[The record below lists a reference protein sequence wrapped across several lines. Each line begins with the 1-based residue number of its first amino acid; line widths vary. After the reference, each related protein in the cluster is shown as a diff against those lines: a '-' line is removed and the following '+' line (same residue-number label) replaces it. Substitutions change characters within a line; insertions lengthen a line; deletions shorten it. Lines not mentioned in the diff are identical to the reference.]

1 MARAQ
6 PHELAALRHTG
17 PVLDRLSRR
26 AYAALGPRY
35 PVAVVGVGVLE
46 AVFVAV
52 VSVVVIALFYR
63 PDVPA
68 VVAVAAVAALM
79 TGTSVGLAAWR
90 AREDRC
96 RLGDWMGLARPTPR
110 ETVQAWEIATTLTLE
125 QYRRSSAVVVL
136 VSILPTAVAAMLL
149 WGIGWWGLLAM
160 TLAGVIPGLYATVL
174 SYSIGERLLRPVV
187 EHVASELPD
196 DFTFEPRGL
205 PLRKR
210 LLLAVPAYTTTSA
223 VLVGGLVGVGA
234 EDGSPSARLALTV
247 ALSLGV
253 GLFMSL
259 ELTGLLSGSITRP
272 LLDVRE
278 QLARVRD
285 GDLAARAPVASSD
298 ELGELARDFNTMARG
313 LAEREE
319 LREHFGTYVDR
330 EIVRLILAGQV
341 PQEGFEVEVSVLFVD
356 VRGFTRFA
364 ESVPAPQVVETLNG
378 LFAEMVPVVEAFG
391 GHVDKFIG
399 DGLMAV
405 FGAPEAQPDHAD
417 RALEAARMIV
427 DAVHLGSTGLRVAA
441 GINSGTVVAGPI
453 GGAGRL
459 NFSVVGDVVNTAA
472 RVEAATRETG
482 DDVLVTGDTL
492 GLLTRPHDLISRGEV
507 TVKGKSH
514 PIEVWAPPTVNAWD
528 TDADG
533 QAVVGSG

>member
-1 MARAQ
+1 MARAG
-6 PHELAALRHTG
+6 PHEAAALRHTG

-63 PDVPA
+63 PGVPA
-68 VVAVAAVAALM
+68 VVAVGAVAALM

-136 VSILPTAVAAMLL
+136 VSILPTALAAMLL

-160 TLAGVIPGLYATVL
+160 TVAGVIPGLYATVL

-234 EDGSPSARLALTV
+234 ETGSPSARLALTV

-285 GDLAARAPVASSD
+285 GDLTARAPVASSD

-441 GINSGTVVAGPI
+441 GINSGVVVAGPI

-459 NFSVVGDVVNTAA
+459 NFSVVGDVVNVAA

-482 DDVLVTGDTL
+482 DDVLVTADTRDR
-492 GLLTRPHDLISRGEV
+492 LTRPHDLVSRGEV
-507 TVKGKSH
+507 SVKGKSQ
-514 PIEVWAPPTVNAWD
+514 PLEVWAPPPTSTWD

-533 QAVVGSG
+533 QAALGA

>member
-1 MARAQ
+1 MDRPSLWTAR
-6 PHELAALRHTG
+6 LRHTG

-26 AYAALGPRY
+26 AYAALGSRY
-35 PVAVVGVGVLE
+35 PVAVVGVGVVE
-46 AVFVAV
+46 TVFVAV
-52 VSVVVIALFYR
+52 VSVLVLGLFFR
-63 PDVPA
+63 PELGSIL
-68 VVAVAAVAALM
+68 AVAGLAALL
-79 TGTSVGLAAWR
+79 TASSVTLAAWR
-90 AREDRC
+90 ARGDRC
-96 RLGDWMGLARPTPR
+96 RLGDWMALSRPTPR
-110 ETVQAWEIATTLTLE
+110 ETVEAWEIATTLTLE
-125 QYRRSSAVVVL
+125 QYRRSSPVVMV
-136 VSILPTAVAAMLL
+136 VSIVPTAVAAALL
-149 WGIGWWGLLAM
+149 WDIGWTGLLAV

-174 SYSIGERLLRPVV
+174 SYSLGERLLRPVV

-196 DFTFEPRGL
+196 DFSFEARGL

-210 LLLAVPAYTTTSA
+210 LMLAVPAYTTTSA
-223 VLVGGLVGVGA
+223 VLVGGLVGLGVG
-234 EDGSPSARLALTV
+234 EGSPSSRLLLTV
-247 ALSLGV
+247 VLSLGI

-285 GDLAARAPVASSD
+285 GDLTARAPVVSSD

-356 VRGFTRFA
+356 VRGFTTYA

-405 FGAPEAQPDHAD
+405 FGAPETQVDHAD

-441 GINSGTVVAGPI
+441 GINSGRVVAGPI

-459 NFSVVGDVVNTAA
+459 NFSVIGDVVNVAA

-482 DDVLVTGDTL
+482 DDVLVTAATRS
-492 GLLTRPHDLISRGEV
+492 LLTRSHELVSRGEV
-507 TVKGKSH
+507 TVKGKSR
-514 PIEVWAPPTVNAWD
+514 PLEVWAPLTSSSWD
-528 TDADG
+528 TDTDG
-533 QAVVGSG
+533 QAVLGA

>member
-1 MARAQ
+1 MDRPSLWTAR
-6 PHELAALRHTG
+6 LRHTG

-26 AYAALGPRY
+26 AYAALGSRY
-35 PVAVVGVGVLE
+35 PVAVVGVGVVE
-46 AVFVAV
+46 TVFVAV
-52 VSVVVIALFYR
+52 VSVLVLGLFFR
-63 PDVPA
+63 PELGSIL
-68 VVAVAAVAALM
+68 AVAGLAALL
-79 TGTSVGLAAWR
+79 TASSVTLAAWR
-90 AREDRC
+90 ARGDRC
-96 RLGDWMGLARPTPR
+96 RLGDWMALSRPTPR
-110 ETVQAWEIATTLTLE
+110 ETVEAWEIATTLTLE
-125 QYRRSSAVVVL
+125 QYRRSSPVVMV
-136 VSILPTAVAAMLL
+136 VSIVPTAVAAALL
-149 WGIGWWGLLAM
+149 WDIGWTGLLAV

-174 SYSIGERLLRPVV
+174 SYSLGERLLRPVV
-187 EHVASELPD
+187 EHGASELPD
-196 DFTFEPRGL
+196 DFSFEARGL

-210 LLLAVPAYTTTSA
+210 LMLAVPAYTTTSA
-223 VLVGGLVGVGA
+223 VLVGGLVGLGVG
-234 EDGSPSARLALTV
+234 EGSPSSRLLLTV
-247 ALSLGV
+247 VLSLGI

-285 GDLAARAPVASSD
+285 GDLTARAPVVSSD

-356 VRGFTRFA
+356 VRGFTTYA

-405 FGAPEAQPDHAD
+405 FGAPETQVDHAD

-441 GINSGTVVAGPI
+441 GINSGRVVAGPI

-459 NFSVVGDVVNTAA
+459 NFSVIGDVVNVAA

-482 DDVLVTGDTL
+482 DDVLITAATRD
-492 GLLTRPHDLISRGEV
+492 LLTRPHALASRGEV
-507 TVKGKSH
+507 TVKGKSR
-514 PIEVWAPPTVNAWD
+514 PLEVWAPLTTSSWDAD
-528 TDADG
+528 TDG
-533 QAVVGSG
+533 QVVTGA